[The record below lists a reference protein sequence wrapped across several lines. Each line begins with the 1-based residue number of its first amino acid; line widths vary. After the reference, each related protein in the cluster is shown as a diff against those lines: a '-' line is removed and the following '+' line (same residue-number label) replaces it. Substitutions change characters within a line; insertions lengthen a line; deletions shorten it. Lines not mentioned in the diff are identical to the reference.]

1 MRFAVTLI
9 CASIALCQQVSAGT
23 SSLQAIK
30 NLLNSRSSGSPIVYR
45 QAIEQVA
52 REAAE
57 GKTLQQYVMA
67 IVSRDVF
74 APKEVKISE
83 ETRNKYFSES
93 REKIRSLAEIKGN
106 GFAWYLLSL
115 EKNDYKLLKRA
126 AEAKNVQAL
135 NAWGTLL
142 LTEALAGNSIGTNNI
157 EEVMSKCFICFKEAA
172 LQGDSNGLYNMGMCY
187 MNGYGCKLDQ
197 DLALNAFRTAAEKGH
212 PEALNNIGGFYR
224 DGKIVR
230 RNFETAAQF
239 FEKSAALGNAYGQL
253 NFALAL
259 LRGEGVAKDE
269 RRAVELL
276 RESANQS
283 NAEAMN
289 ALGMCY
295 FVGTVYEKDYTM
307 AMKFY
312 RMSASL
318 GFAPA
323 MENIA
328 ACYEYGR
335 GCSKSKEQSVVW
347 RVRAQAAR
355 GDRNALVWLE
365 KNGHSAL

>member
-1 MRFAVTLI
+1 MRFTVTVCALLAVAGQVI
-9 CASIALCQQVSAGT
+9 ASPNPSH
-23 SSLQAIK
+23 AIRD
-30 NLLNSRSSGSPIVYR
+30 LLNSRASGSPIVYR
-45 QAIEQVA
+45 QSIKQVA
-52 REAAE
+52 KAAAD
-57 GKTLQQYVMA
+57 GGIVHQFVMA
-67 IVSRDVF
+67 IASRDSF
-74 APKEVKISE
+74 APPEVRISE
-83 ETRNKYFSES
+83 ETRSKYLSNS
-93 REKIRSLAEIKGN
+93 RDKIRTLAEVKGN
-106 GFAWYLLSL
+106 GLAWYLLSL

-126 AEAKNVQAL
+126 ADAKNVQAL

-142 LTEALAGNSIGTNNI
+142 LTEALAGNSIETNDVD
-157 EEVMSKCFICFKEAA
+157 EVMSKCFICFKEAA

-187 MNGYGCKLDQ
+187 MNGYGCKLDR

-224 DGKIVR
+224 DGNIVR
-230 RNFETAAQF
+230 RNLALAAQF

-253 NFALAL
+253 NLALAL

-276 RESANQS
+276 RESVGQS

-295 FVGTVYEKDYTM
+295 YIGSACEKSYDE
-307 AMKFY
+307 AMRYYK
-312 RMSASL
+312 MSASL

-328 ACYEYGR
+328 ACYEHGH
-335 GCSKSKEQSVVW
+335 GCKRSKQQSVVW

-355 GDRNALVWLE
+355 GDRKAMVWLE
-365 KNGHSAL
+365 KNGYSAL